1 MFRNGDG
8 DGPVSEINIT
18 PLVDVM
24 LVLLIIFMVTAPMLE
39 NGIPIELP
47 KASAKAIDKGET
59 PVTLNLGVGPRIFL
73 LRDEIQFSELPNA
86 VKQAFKGRQNKEIFI
101 RADAALPYGYVA
113 QAMALVKQAGI
124 HKIGLVTLPP
134 EKSEGKPSDTKKR

>member
-47 KASAKAIDKGET
+47 KASAKAIDKGES
-59 PVTLNLGVGPRIFL
+59 PVTLNIAVGPRIYL
-73 LRDEIQFSELPNA
+73 IRDEVQLGDLPNA
-86 VKQAFKGRQNKEIFI
+86 LRLHFKNKDKKEIFI
-101 RADAALPYGYVA
+101 RADGSIPYGYVA
-113 QAMALVKQAGI
+113 QAMAIVKQVGI
-124 HKIGLVTLPP
+124 HKIGLVTMPP
-134 EKSEGKPSDTKKR
+134 EKPSDGKKR

>member
-47 KASAKAIDKGET
+47 RAAAKAIDKGES
-59 PVTLNLGVGPRIFL
+59 PVTLNIAQGPRIYL
-73 LRDEIQFSELPNA
+73 LRDEITLSDLPNA
-86 VKQAFKGRQNKEIFI
+86 LKAFYKNRDKKEIFI
-101 RADAALPYGYVA
+101 RADGTIPYGYVA

-134 EKSEGKPSDTKKR
+134 EKTSETKKR